1 MKHRR
6 TPTAGLLCL
15 LAACGVGQVQPPKS
29 STEEVAAL
37 KQRVVE
43 LQRRA
48 TVGEVE
54 VARLRQEI
62 AKLERELQAARR
74 GTAADAVPRA
84 TTKPLIEDVETGPI
98 ILASG
103 VEESEL
109 EEEETADSDAGRETE
124 QAGEG
129 DGAPAAERRARPDQP
144 PEALSVYDEG
154 YTLFH
159 QQRYGEAEERF
170 RRYLALYPDT
180 ELADNAQFWIG
191 ECHYARNDYAAALD
205 AFSATVE
212 RYPQGNKV
220 ADALLKAGK
229 CLEALGRVDQARQT
243 YHQVT
248 DRFPSAAA
256 AVIARERLAALP

>member
-1 MKHRR
+1 MRHRASR
-6 TPTAGLLCL
+6 LATLLTAAALSLS
-15 LAACGVGQVQPPKS
+15 AACGTSQVRSPDS
-29 STEEVAAL
+29 SPEEVAAL
-37 KQRVVE
+37 KQKVVE

-62 AKLERELQAARR
+62 AKLERELEAARR
-74 GTAADAVPRA
+74 GAGDRPASGSSPAP
-84 TTKPLIEDVETGPI
+84 IEDETGPI
-98 ILASG
+98 VLASG
-103 VEESEL
+103 VEEAEL
-109 EEEETADSDAGRETE
+109 EEEELEGSEADAGTVPEPVPIAE
-124 QAGEG
+124 
-129 DGAPAAERRARPDQP
+129 APPSPSAPD
-144 PEALSVYDEG
+144 PEALGLYDEG

-159 QQRYGEAEERF
+159 QQRYDAAEQRF
-170 RRYLALYPDT
+170 RRYLETYPDS

-191 ECHYARNDYAAALD
+191 ECHYARRDYSAALE

-220 ADALLKAGK
+220 ADALLKAGR
-229 CLEALGRVDQARQT
+229 CLEALGQPDQARRT
-243 YHQVT
+243 YHEVT